1 MALDATNSFP
11 TSLSILA
18 LVGFWPKSRYI
29 SQLVCRIGQIST
41 ATILWTKMK
50 RGKQNFGIEQQ

>member
-11 TSLSILA
+11 TSLSIPA

-41 ATILWTKMK
+41 ATILWDQKEEGETE
-50 RGKQNFGIEQQ
+50 FGY

>member
-18 LVGFWPKSRYI
+18 LVCFWPKSRYI

-41 ATILWTKMK
+41 ATILWDQKEEGETE
-50 RGKQNFGIEQQ
+50 FWY

>member
-41 ATILWTKMK
+41 ATILWDQKEEGETE
-50 RGKQNFGIEQQ
+50 FGY